1 MSLKKSGGLGSRRI
15 GARVHITRAPI
26 RSVSVPRLTPSW
38 ACKHATHSRINLFA
52 SAGAGLL
59 PDENSCGIGN
69 LNFLKNFFNRGK
81 LCFLQYGATL
91 FCLLRKTA
99 TVFNSIF
106 IYLFVYL
113 FIHSHEDR
121 SRLSRLV
128 FNVTSSVGIKVKFG
142 IFVRN

>member
-15 GARVHITRAPI
+15 EARVHITWAPI
-26 RSVSVPRLTPSW
+26 RSFSVPRLTPSW

-69 LNFLKNFFNRGK
+69 LNFLKNFSIGVSSVSFSMEQ
-81 LCFLQYGATL
+81 LCSVCWERQPQYS
-91 FCLLRKTA
+91 
-99 TVFNSIF
+99 TV
-106 IYLFVYL
+106 YLFIYL

>member
-1 MSLKKSGGLGSRRI
+1 MGKLGGLGSRRI
-15 GARVHITRAPI
+15 GTRVHITWAPI
-26 RSVSVPRLTPSW
+26 RSVSVPRVMPSW
-38 ACKHATHSRINLFA
+38 ACKHATHSQINLFT

-69 LNFLKNFFNRGK
+69 LNFLENFSIGVSSVSFSIEQLSSVCWERQP
-81 LCFLQYGATL
+81 QYS
-91 FCLLRKTA
+91 
-99 TVFNSIF
+99 TVFI
-106 IYLFVYL
+106 YL

-142 IFVRN
+142 IFVRD

>member
-15 GARVHITRAPI
+15 GARVHITWAPI
-26 RSVSVPRLTPSW
+26 RSVSVPRVTPSW
-38 ACKHATHSRINLFA
+38 ACKHATHSQINLFA

-69 LNFLKNFFNRGK
+69 LNFLKKLFNRDK

-99 TVFNSIF
+99 TVFNSLF
-106 IYLFVYL
+106 IYL
-113 FIHSHEDR
+113 FIHSHEGR

-128 FNVTSSVGIKVKFG
+128 FNVT
-142 IFVRN
+142 